1 MGKLP
6 LMGKS
11 KTASKCIRAL
21 TVTALVVGLSACSTV
36 SDWFADEDELEIRR
50 LKPIESEFTVKE
62 VWSHGL
68 SDGIENYY
76 SRLRPAHGYEMVFA
90 ANRQG
95 IVAAYEAQQGK
106 EVWER
111 DFATYED
118 EGYLSFLSDFFSDG
132 ISAKISGGLA
142 VSYEKIYFGTEDG
155 LVFALNARTGE
166 TEWQVSV
173 HGEVIAAPSIDE
185 NTVLV
190 NTGSGIMYALD
201 AFTGE
206 EKWTYE
212 SDVPALSL
220 RGISGPMAANG
231 GAIVGTATG
240 KLVVNLIA
248 NGQTAWEQAV
258 AAPSGATELER
269 IVDIDSQPLVVA
281 GNIYV
286 ISFDGTLA
294 SVELRSGRVIWKRE
308 YGSYRRV
315 TSDGNEL
322 YVTDNNSNIFKIDR
336 RNGVELW
343 SQSSLKKRN
352 LTAAEPIGD
361 YVVLGDKYGVMHWLN
376 KSDGKVVSQLDI
388 GGDDEDEAIYA
399 APVVNG
405 NRLYTQTRE
414 GELFALEMPQ

>member
-1 MGKLP
+1 M
-6 LMGKS
+6 
-11 KTASKCIRAL
+11 
-21 TVTALVVGLSACSTV
+21 LVIGLSACSTF
-36 SDWFADEDELEIRR
+36 SDWFADEEELEIRR
-50 LKPIESEFTVKE
+50 LKPIESEFTVTE
-62 VWSHGL
+62 VWSRGL
-68 SDGIENYY
+68 SDGVENYY
-76 SRLRPAHGYEMVFA
+76 SRLRPAQGYEMIFA
-90 ANRQG
+90 ANRRG
-95 IVAAYEAQQGK
+95 IVAAYEPLKGK
-106 EVWER
+106 QLWER

-118 EGYLSFLSDFFSDG
+118 EGYLSFMSNWFSDG

-142 VSYEKIYFGTEDG
+142 VSYEKVYFGTEDG
-155 LVFALNARTGE
+155 LVFALNAKTGE

-173 HGEVIAAPSIDE
+173 SGEVIAAPSVDE
-185 NTVLV
+185 NIVLV

-220 RGISGPMAANG
+220 RGISAPIVANG

-240 KLVVNLIA
+240 KLVVHIIA

-315 TSDGNEL
+315 SSDGNDL
-322 YVTDNNSNIFKIDR
+322 YVTDINSNIFKIDR

-343 SQSSLKKRN
+343 SQNSLKKRN

-361 YVVLGDKYGVMHWLN
+361 YVVLGDKFGVLHWLN

-388 GGDDEDEAIYA
+388 GGDDEDEGIYA
-399 APVVNG
+399 APVVIG
-405 NRLYTQTRE
+405 SRLYTQTRE

>member
-1 MGKLP
+1 M
-6 LMGKS
+6 
-11 KTASKCIRAL
+11 
-21 TVTALVVGLSACSTV
+21 VVGLTACSTI
-36 SDWFADEDELEIRR
+36 SDWFADDEELEIRR
-50 LKPIESEFTVKE
+50 LKPIESEFTVKQ
-62 VWSHGL
+62 VWSQGL
-68 SDGIENYY
+68 SDGVENYY
-76 SRLRPAHGYEMVFA
+76 SRLRPAEGYEMIFA
-90 ANRQG
+90 ASRQG
-95 IVAAYEAQQGK
+95 KVAAYEPLKGK
-106 EVWER
+106 QIWER

-118 EGYLSFLSDFFSDG
+118 EGYLSFLSNVFSDG

-155 LVFALNARTGE
+155 VVFALNASTGE
-166 TEWQVSV
+166 TEWQVKV
-173 HGEVIAAPSIDE
+173 RGEVIATPSIDE
-185 NTVLV
+185 NIVLV

-201 AFTGE
+201 AFSGE

-220 RGISGPMAANG
+220 RGISAPVAANG

-240 KLVVNLIA
+240 KLVVNIIA
-248 NGQTAWEQAV
+248 SGQTAWEQAV
-258 AAPSGATELER
+258 ASPSGATELER

-315 TSDGNEL
+315 TSDGNDL
-322 YVTDNNSNIFKIDR
+322 YVTDINSNIFKIDR

-343 SQSSLKKRN
+343 SQNSLKKRN

-361 YVVLGDKYGVMHWLN
+361 YVVAGDKFGVLHWLN

-388 GGDDEDEAIYA
+388 GGDDEDEGIYA
-399 APVVNG
+399 APVVSG
-405 NRLYTQTRE
+405 KRLYTQTRE
-414 GELFALEMPQ
+414 GELFALEMPE